1 MLIPDFSDG
10 DGTFDSATT
19 YYVIVVN
26 ATTVKLA
33 ASEADALSNT
43 PITFGVNYNNIV
55 LLPAS

>member
-1 MLIPDFSDG
+1 VLIADFADG
-10 DGTFDSATT
+10 DGTFNSATT

-43 PITFGVNYNNIV
+43 PIGFGVNYNNIV
-55 LLPAS
+55 LLPTS